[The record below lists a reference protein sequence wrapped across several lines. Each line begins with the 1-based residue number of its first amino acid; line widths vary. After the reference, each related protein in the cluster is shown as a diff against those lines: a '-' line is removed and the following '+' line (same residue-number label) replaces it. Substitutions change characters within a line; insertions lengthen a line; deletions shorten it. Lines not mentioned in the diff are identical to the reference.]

1 VKVTDEIDGHMGWL
15 SVGSEPSEQSITLD
29 LGRTSAATEAAC
41 ISLSLHSP
49 VGEDV
54 WSEAY
59 PCQSRRAGCSTVS
72 ATSMLTAGLALLRL
86 AGRRRD

>member
-1 VKVTDEIDGHMGWL
+1 MGWL
-15 SVGSEPSEQSITLD
+15 GVGSEPSEQSIPLD

-41 ISLSLHSP
+41 IPLSLHGP